1 MLLGSI
7 KMKEIEIKIK
17 IENIKEIRDKI
28 LKLNVEFIKTEK
40 EIDEYFDFEDKTL
53 INADKTLRIRNKEVV
68 CFKGPRENNQ
78 TFQRKARSLKD
89 SCDKR
94 ISEETETK
102 IQNYENFINF
112 LNKSGIK
119 VSFVKEK
126 MREYFKK
133 DNLIITID
141 TLPCLG
147 SFIEIEGPEEAIDNA
162 AKKLGFS
169 KDDYITEIYSE
180 LFNKFKKENNIQAK
194 WMVFE
199 NDDQK

>member
-1 MLLGSI
+1 MLLGST

-28 LKLNVEFIKTEK
+28 LNLNVEFIKTEK
-40 EIDEYFDFEDKTL
+40 EIDEYFDFEDKRL

-68 CFKGPRENNQ
+68 CFKGPRENHEN
-78 TFQRKARSLKD
+78 KK
-89 SCDKR
+89 
-94 ISEETETK
+94 ISEETEIK
-102 IQNYENFINF
+102 INNYENFINF

-126 MREYFKK
+126 IREYFKK

-141 TLPCLG
+141 TLPYLG

-162 AKKLGFS
+162 ANKLGFS
-169 KDDYITEIYSE
+169 KDDYITEIYSK

-199 NDDQK
+199 NDDKK